1 MRHSFSSV
9 VPFVFSSFRVLFRLA
24 SRLASCLVCRSSF
37 AFGLLRF
44 FFFTNGTWDLCG
56 KPRARQVCV
65 MARGAP
71 SAVGAVGVS
80 WALLKWG
87 NMCPRPHSL
96 ATYPPVVSDRPTRPR
111 RPWEQQ
117 RHQRCLRPR
126 DERTDSKGREVDA
139 SRGDEATRRPR
150 RSAGEPTQT
159 SLGASTSPTTAP
171 ARLHTRT
178 SPCSHPENPTSTA

>member
-1 MRHSFSSV
+1 MM
-9 VPFVFSSFRVLFRLA
+9 
-24 SRLASCLVCRSSF
+24 
-37 AFGLLRF
+37 
-44 FFFTNGTWDLCG
+44 G
-56 KPRARQVCV
+56 KPRAR
-65 MARGAP
+65 
-71 SAVGAVGVS
+71 S
-80 WALLKWG
+80 WALLKWR

-96 ATYPPVVSDRPTRPR
+96 ATYTPVVSDRPTRPR

-159 SLGASTSPTTAP
+159 SLGAQQHTLAAKKTHDNLTETNHYAP
-171 ARLHTRT
+171 AKVDT
-178 SPCSHPENPTSTA
+178 NPLEVGQQSRSVSSRP

>member
-1 MRHSFSSV
+1 
-9 VPFVFSSFRVLFRLA
+9 
-24 SRLASCLVCRSSF
+24 
-37 AFGLLRF
+37 
-44 FFFTNGTWDLCG
+44 
-56 KPRARQVCV
+56 
-65 MARGAP
+65 
-71 SAVGAVGVS
+71 
-80 WALLKWG
+80 
-87 NMCPRPHSL
+87 MCPRPHSL

-139 SRGDEATRRPR
+139 SRGDDATRRPR

-171 ARLHTRT
+171 ARLHPPRHLAATTTHAATASASVPSMVPPMSALAPAPITGAHACTSIRTSIRTSTRT
-178 SPCSHPENPTSTA
+178 STRTHRRAAVLNTPLRSLLIAAHTARSRFRARIYHHPHMPAHL